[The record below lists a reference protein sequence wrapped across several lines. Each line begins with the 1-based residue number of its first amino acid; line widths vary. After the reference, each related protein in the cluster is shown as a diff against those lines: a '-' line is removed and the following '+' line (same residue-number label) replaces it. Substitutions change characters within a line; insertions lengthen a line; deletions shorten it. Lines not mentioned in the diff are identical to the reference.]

1 MSWQEYVDSNLMCP
15 VDADGNTLQ
24 SAALVGLDGGVWAQ
38 SPEFPALTQAEA
50 LAMAGILN
58 DPDSNPGSFTIG
70 GTKYMV
76 LMSEDPESK
85 LRGKCQGGGCSVNKT
100 VTCLVVG
107 IWKEPVPASACNR
120 VVEALG
126 EYLKDNNY

>member
-1 MSWQEYVDSNLMCP
+1 MGAYSTGSLFACACAGQIHKLRRYRADRAWQHEQREIVCLEC
-15 VDADGNTLQ
+15 
-24 SAALVGLDGGVWAQ
+24 
-38 SPEFPALTQAEA
+38 
-50 LAMAGILN
+50 
-58 DPDSNPGSFTIG
+58 SFTIG